1 MGCWRRTSRHEIT
14 SMRYLRLKQPA
25 TLRARLTAI
34 ILFPLLSVAVL
45 VGLWQLSNARR
56 TAAEVF
62 DRSLLSAAMAVIND
76 VAVSGGDALSE
87 RTQNILAETSGGQVF
102 YHVYAP
108 DGVIVAG
115 YATPPVGIPSL
126 AREAAAQ
133 PTYFEGT
140 YLGRTVSGVRLQL
153 NTEIDGFSG
162 VFTTTIWQD
171 RDVRIAFV
179 RSLILRTL
187 VVILIL
193 VASLAMI
200 VWFGVKHGLRPL
212 LELENAIAR
221 RSTRDL
227 SPIQRRVPEEA
238 KGIVATLNRLFGQVS
253 YVISSQ
259 SEFIANAAH
268 QLQNPIAGVLSLAE
282 AVVDAPSAQQ
292 QKSRAQELLDA
303 AQDTADLS
311 RKLLMM
317 DRADALTPQATFC
330 EFNLSEAIAAWV
342 GEMAN
347 VRKEDIEFI
356 LRTDDHDLFLRG
368 DELML
373 KEAVRNLVDN
383 ALRHGGQG
391 VSKITV
397 SVQRMDNEI
406 EISVEDNGH
415 GLDEQ
420 YFSQALSRFTQ
431 ISKTSSSGLGLSI
444 AKAVAEG
451 HRGRL
456 ELCNLPCGFR
466 AQLILPYLPCA

>member
-1 MGCWRRTSRHEIT
+1 
-14 SMRYLRLKQPA
+14 MRYLRLKQPA

-62 DRSLLSAAMAVIND
+62 DRSLLSTAMAVIND

-200 VWFGVKHGLRPL
+200 VWFGVKYGLRPL
-212 LELENAIAR
+212 L
-221 RSTRDL
+221 
-227 SPIQRRVPEEA
+227 
-238 KGIVATLNRLFGQVS
+238 
-253 YVISSQ
+253 
-259 SEFIANAAH
+259 
-268 QLQNPIAGVLSLAE
+268 
-282 AVVDAPSAQQ
+282 
-292 QKSRAQELLDA
+292 
-303 AQDTADLS
+303 
-311 RKLLMM
+311 
-317 DRADALTPQATFC
+317 
-330 EFNLSEAIAAWV
+330 
-342 GEMAN
+342 
-347 VRKEDIEFI
+347 
-356 LRTDDHDLFLRG
+356 
-368 DELML
+368 
-373 KEAVRNLVDN
+373 
-383 ALRHGGQG
+383 
-391 VSKITV
+391 
-397 SVQRMDNEI
+397 
-406 EISVEDNGH
+406 
-415 GLDEQ
+415 
-420 YFSQALSRFTQ
+420 
-431 ISKTSSSGLGLSI
+431 
-444 AKAVAEG
+444 
-451 HRGRL
+451 
-456 ELCNLPCGFR
+456 
-466 AQLILPYLPCA
+466 